1 MKCDF
6 FQIETTRLHPL
17 PEMEMIEMGSNV
29 VLSSIANHLSR
40 SCSHYRLEMQ
50 FSSISGNI
58 VGSVVYEPAISIR
71 VYDWWTPTYAKYVSH
86 GTESSMEYLRDETD
100 LNDNNPDEI
109 DDSWDNVI
117 YNF

>member
-1 MKCDF
+1 
-6 FQIETTRLHPL
+6 
-17 PEMEMIEMGSNV
+17 MEMIEYGTNV
-29 VLSSIANHLSR
+29 VISSIVNRLSR
-40 SCSHYRLEMQ
+40 SCSHYRLEME
-50 FSSISGNI
+50 FRNISGTK

-86 GTESSMEYLRDETD
+86 GTESAVEYLRDETD
-100 LNDNNPDEI
+100 LNDNNRDDV

>member
-1 MKCDF
+1 
-6 FQIETTRLHPL
+6 
-17 PEMEMIEMGSNV
+17 MEMIEYGSNV
-29 VLSSIANHLSR
+29 VLSSIVNRLSR

-50 FSSISGNI
+50 FSSISGAQ
-58 VGSVVYEPAISIR
+58 VASAVYEPATSIR

-86 GTESSMEYLRDETD
+86 GTESALEYLRDATD
-100 LNDNNPDEI
+100 ANDNNQNDV